1 MREPR
6 IAALHTMPHKP
17 GRPAYTPTENNRA
30 TVDTMFAFGV
40 SQYSATEKS
49 VSHQGLLQEARHC

>member
-17 GRPAYTPTENNRA
+17 GHPAHTSAEDNRA
-30 TVDTMFAFGV
+30 TVETMFAFGV
-40 SQYSATEKS
+40 SKYSATEKS
-49 VSHQGLLQEARHC
+49 VSHHGLLQEDRHC